1 MILALDVGNTNVVLG
16 CFKNNELI
24 FESRVSTDLSKTE
37 YQYAVEFKSI
47 LEMGN
52 INIAEIDGCVL
63 SSVVPPLVT
72 ILKKTVKIICGLPP
86 MVLVSGLKTGL
97 NIKLDNPAQLG
108 SDQVADAVAAINEY
122 PLPAIIFD
130 IGTAT
135 TVSVI
140 DEKANYLGGM
150 ILPGIKISQEAL
162 SSRTSQLPKISLEPP
177 KNTIGK
183 NTIDCM
189 KSGAIYGNAAMID
202 GIIDIMEKE
211 LGQSATA
218 IATGGL
224 SDSIVPYCNHKI
236 IIDNGLL
243 LKGLKIIY
251 DKNK

>member
-16 CFKNNELI
+16 CIQNDELI
-24 FESRVSTDLSKTE
+24 FESRISTDLSKTE
-37 YQYAVEFKSI
+37 YQYAVEFKNI

-52 INIAEIDGCVL
+52 ININEIDGCVL

-72 ILKKTVKIICGLPP
+72 ILKKTLKIICGLSP

-122 PLPAIIFD
+122 PLPAVIFD

-140 DEKANYLGGM
+140 DKNANYLGGM
-150 ILPGIKISQEAL
+150 ILPGVKISQEAL

-183 NTIDCM
+183 NTVDCM